1 MRSRLRA
8 GFAALMGPA
17 VILVLFAGTRP
28 YGIRMTLPLT
38 LAAYALA
45 HVFFWPPAVA
55 TTLVGRRL
63 RLKSMPQL
71 VLLMAGFSAVLSLA
85 LGIPFIYLHVTPS
98 YCWHRDIRDAL
109 DLGVAG
115 AGAFI
120 LYRLLLGQAAGNN
133 RVPGA

>member
-8 GFAALMGPA
+8 VFAAVMGPA
-17 VILVLFAGTRP
+17 VILLLFAGTRP

-45 HVFFWPPAVA
+45 HVVFWPPTVA
-55 TTLVGRRL
+55 TTFVGRRL
-63 RLKSMPQL
+63 GFKSMLQL
-71 VLLMAGFSAVLSLA
+71 VLLMGGFSAVLSLV
-85 LGIPFIYLHVTPS
+85 LGIPFVYSNTTPS
-98 YCWHRDIRDAL
+98 YSWNREIRDAL

-120 LYRLLLGQAAGNN
+120 LYRFLLGQTGGDN
-133 RVPGA
+133 RAPGA